1 MKWLATYGRLIEC
14 VENATQHV
22 LRAGLKKGE
31 IVALEIQ
38 HPLLHLVAILAL
50 HRCRMASLTLQT
62 GHLTERANVKID
74 RFLSDRYQQDRG
86 WTPVLI
92 TKEWL
97 MPLQPGAAMLPVL
110 GFDSP
115 DDVCRIVL
123 TSGTTGKPKAVSVT
137 EWTLQFR
144 FNRSAILIE
153 RGRFLCMMG
162 FSTLGGHQTL
172 MSALVLGGAV
182 CFAGAPED
190 VLQVIALYHVTHLV
204 AAPFQIRAVLDSQTK
219 SGLFF
224 PSLRYVLLAGGH
236 ISSALIA
243 EVSQKLCPNVVCI
256 YGSTELGPVAFGP
269 ASSMRGIEGAT
280 GFILPGEIV
289 EIVDNNGTVLPRGE
303 EGIIR
308 IRSDHIDRYFV
319 PQPEDANVFKDG
331 YFFPGDLGKL
341 MPDNLL
347 VVTGRHDEVIN
358 RGGTK
363 TAPEMI
369 EDVLRQVPEISDAAV
384 FAVPNTDQIWA
395 AVVCK
400 GQLRQNEILELCRQ
414 KLGGAAPDR
423 LFVLDSI
430 PRNDMGKIIRDE
442 MKAKIMRK
450 LAVTFMS

>member
-1 MKWLATYGRLIEC
+1 MNWFEQIAFQAKLSPDEPAVIFPGGMATYGRLIEC

-50 HRCRMASLTLQT
+50 HRCGMASLTLQT
-62 GHLTERANVKID
+62 GHLTKRANVKID

-97 MPLQPGAAMLPVL
+97 MPLQLGAAMLPVP

-115 DDVCRIVL
+115 D
-123 TSGTTGKPKAVSVT
+123 
-137 EWTLQFR
+137 
-144 FNRSAILIE
+144 
-153 RGRFLCMMG
+153 
-162 FSTLGGHQTL
+162 
-172 MSALVLGGAV
+172 
-182 CFAGAPED
+182 
-190 VLQVIALYHVTHLV
+190 
-204 AAPFQIRAVLDSQTK
+204 
-219 SGLFF
+219 
-224 PSLRYVLLAGGH
+224 
-236 ISSALIA
+236 
-243 EVSQKLCPNVVCI
+243 
-256 YGSTELGPVAFGP
+256 
-269 ASSMRGIEGAT
+269 
-280 GFILPGEIV
+280 
-289 EIVDNNGTVLPRGE
+289 
-303 EGIIR
+303 
-308 IRSDHIDRYFV
+308 
-319 PQPEDANVFKDG
+319 
-331 YFFPGDLGKL
+331 
-341 MPDNLL
+341 
-347 VVTGRHDEVIN
+347 
-358 RGGTK
+358 GGTK

-369 EDVLRQVPEISDAAV
+369 ENILRQVPEISDAAV
-384 FAVPNTDQIWA
+384 FAVPNSDQIWA

-400 GQLRQNEILELCRQ
+400 GQLRQNENCRQ

>member
-1 MKWLATYGRLIEC
+1 
-14 VENATQHV
+14 
-22 LRAGLKKGE
+22 
-31 IVALEIQ
+31 
-38 HPLLHLVAILAL
+38 
-50 HRCRMASLTLQT
+50 
-62 GHLTERANVKID
+62 
-74 RFLSDRYQQDRG
+74 
-86 WTPVLI
+86 
-92 TKEWL
+92 
-97 MPLQPGAAMLPVL
+97 
-110 GFDSP
+110 
-115 DDVCRIVL
+115 
-123 TSGTTGKPKAVSVT
+123 
-137 EWTLQFR
+137 
-144 FNRSAILIE
+144 
-153 RGRFLCMMG
+153 
-162 FSTLGGHQTL
+162 
-172 MSALVLGGAV
+172 
-182 CFAGAPED
+182 
-190 VLQVIALYHVTHLV
+190 
-204 AAPFQIRAVLDSQTK
+204 
-219 SGLFF
+219 
-224 PSLRYVLLAGGH
+224 
-236 ISSALIA
+236 
-243 EVSQKLCPNVVCI
+243 
-256 YGSTELGPVAFGP
+256 
-269 ASSMRGIEGAT
+269 MRGIEGGT

-289 EIVDNNGTVLPRGE
+289 EIVDDNGTVLPRGE

-319 PQPEDANVFKDG
+319 PQPEDANIFKDG

-347 VVTGRHDEVIN
+347 VVTGRRDEVIN

-423 LFVLDSI
+423 LFVLDSN